1 MYILIVWYLFD
12 MYIKET
18 FFSVTRIL
26 RVHQHFL
33 PNAIDLGLGCPRG
46 IHSFPPLRLFDTSGH
61 TQPAWWPRPEHPR
74 EIMDI
79 WILMKN
85 GWIRPIR
92 KSTIQ
97 LFHLTM
103 AYISHIWSKLLDVG
117 NSSIFIPRIN
127 GLREQWTQKAHKN
140 LQDGPGWG
148 FSSLAKLVYKSNNY
162 YLWRYL
168 QHLTTYNWGA
178 PSCILR
184 QKMAKAMGFPW
195 RVPSQPSFAAK
206 PELELLK
213 TLKASATGGSQ
224 RAKRNA
230 RPAVGGRWAW
240 ISSKFAN
247 FYGNY
252 VIL

>member
-1 MYILIVWYLFD
+1 
-12 MYIKET
+12 
-18 FFSVTRIL
+18 
-26 RVHQHFL
+26 
-33 PNAIDLGLGCPRG
+33 
-46 IHSFPPLRLFDTSGH
+46 LRLFDTSGH

-148 FSSLAKLVYKSNNY
+148 FSSLAKLVYKSNNQS
-162 YLWRYL
+162 W
-168 QHLTTYNWGA
+168 WG
-178 PSCILR
+178 I
-184 QKMAKAMGFPW
+184 
-195 RVPSQPSFAAK
+195 
-206 PELELLK
+206 
-213 TLKASATGGSQ
+213 
-224 RAKRNA
+224 
-230 RPAVGGRWAW
+230 
-240 ISSKFAN
+240 
-247 FYGNY
+247 
-252 VIL
+252 